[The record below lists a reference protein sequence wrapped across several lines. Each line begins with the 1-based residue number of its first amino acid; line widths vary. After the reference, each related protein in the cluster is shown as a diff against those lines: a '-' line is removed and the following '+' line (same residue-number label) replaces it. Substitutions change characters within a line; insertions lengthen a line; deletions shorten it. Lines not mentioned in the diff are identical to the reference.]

1 MSAAPLPLT
10 ILLAAV
16 VVALGLVVVV
26 DRLYAR
32 DRQAKRL
39 RARTDK
45 VAVTYGR
52 RTPAR
57 LEPSQGRRHR
67 EPSSPWRQRWAA
79 RLFHVQTAQP
89 ELYPAP
95 WWTLLAGAL
104 LAAFIAGA
112 FAARLIGVVAWLAV
126 PVLAI
131 VLARMVFGFF
141 GRRRQARLY
150 EQMPDALAMI
160 VRAVRAGLP
169 VSEALRSVGQESAA
183 PTGGEFARLGSDL
196 AIGTSLQNSLTA
208 MASRTGLQ
216 EYRFFAVALAL
227 QGQTGG
233 NLSETLENLADVV
246 RKRVALRARGFA
258 LAAEAR
264 TTANVLIAL
273 PFITG
278 GALAFMA
285 PAYLMVL
292 FTTHQGQVM
301 LLVAITLLGLGI
313 ATMRTMIRRSL
324 S

>member
-1 MSAAPLPLT
+1 MSAYALPW
-10 ILLAAV
+10 LLLGGFVGVAGL
-16 VVALGLVVVV
+16 VALV

-32 DRQAKRL
+32 DRQTKRL
-39 RARTDK
+39 QVRADA

-52 RTPAR
+52 RMTRPEPLKTRRRRDPA
-57 LEPSQGRRHR
+57 
-67 EPSSPWRQRWAA
+67 SPWVQRWAA
-79 RLFHVQTAQP
+79 RLLKAQTTQRD
-89 ELYPAP
+89 LYPAP
-95 WWTLLAGAL
+95 WWTLLTAL
-104 LAAFIAGA
+104 VLIAFVAAA
-112 FAARLIGVVAWLAV
+112 FAAQLIGPAGWLAL
-126 PVLAI
+126 PVLATM
-131 VLARMVFGFF
+131 LARMVFGFY
-141 GRRRQARLY
+141 GHRRQMRLY

-169 VSEALRSVGQESAA
+169 VTEALRSVGQEAAA
-183 PTGGEFARLGSDL
+183 PTAAEFMRLSNDL
-196 AIGTSLQNSLTA
+196 AVGISLQDALVA
-208 MASRTGLQ
+208 MAERTGLQ

-233 NLSETLENLADVV
+233 NLAETLENLADVV

-264 TTANVLIAL
+264 MTAGVLISL

-285 PAYLMVL
+285 PAYIAVL
-292 FTTHQGQVM
+292 FTNPQGQKM
-301 LLVAITLLGLGI
+301 LLLGIVLLGLGI